1 MTWYWQGIDFPLLLY
16 FWNRPDK
23 NSKLRPVFISH
34 DEGWAVDFSFSQIT
48 MKHKKKKSE
57 CGIGNGDCD
66 FGARPTYILQG
77 FWAAKSV
84 SCSSKHTLQNHVIPL
99 CVWSLCVII
108 LWWEKTYSVDKK
120 CHYRN
125 LIGMYGIFS
134 ESNVDNIVLKMWG
147 ILIQSI
153 CIELEIYGNI
163 AALAWNIKHLSEWLC
178 GHLTVWTY
186 ERTNVLTYERTD
198 VWTYERTDVLIYWCM
213 DVLEWKD

>member
-1 MTWYWQGIDFPLLLY
+1 
-16 FWNRPDK
+16 
-23 NSKLRPVFISH
+23 
-34 DEGWAVDFSFSQIT
+34 
-48 MKHKKKKSE
+48 MK
-57 CGIGNGDCD
+57 
-66 FGARPTYILQG
+66 R
-77 FWAAKSV
+77 
-84 SCSSKHTLQNHVIPL
+84 HTLQNHVIPL

-153 CIELEIYGNI
+153 CIELEINGNI
-163 AALAWNIKHLSEWLC
+163 AALAWNIKHLSEWMC

-198 VWTYERTDVLIYWCM
+198 VWTYERTDVLTYWYI
-213 DVLEWKD
+213 DVWTYWSERIRNHLSLAVRKIRNLWESQNIRKFASAYRCGVRYGRSGGCNRHIKSVYRSCSWPTEIWQFQIQVKDTATIGAFRVW